1 MGNHPYCQGC
11 GRDPNDWIQVN
22 GTRWEPDLKEVRPG
36 VWRCWA
42 CREECRHPSMREG
55 YVLERFKRKVKDYLA
70 NA

>member
-1 MGNHPYCQGC
+1 MSDHPHCQGC
-11 GRDPNDWIQVN
+11 GRDANDWIQVD

-55 YVLERFKRKVKDYLA
+55 YVPESFERKVRDYLA
-70 NA
+70 DA